1 MNIPEELLPT
11 LLSVAKVAVVVI
23 GLALFLTFMSLVFNR
38 ETKKDY
44 SDQEGAKNFK
54 RYALG
59 FIVMI
64 VVVFIV
70 GYALFFGGII

>member
-1 MNIPEELLPT
+1 MKIPEELLPT
-11 LLSVAKVAVVVI
+11 LLSVAKVTVVII

-44 SDQEGAKNFK
+44 SDQDGAKNVK

>member
-1 MNIPEELLPT
+1 MKIPEELLPT
-11 LLSVAKVAVVVI
+11 LISVAKVTVVVV
-23 GLALFLTFMSLVFNR
+23 GLTLFLTFMSLLFNK

-64 VVVFIV
+64 VVIFIV
-70 GYALFFGGII
+70 GYALFFGGIL

>member
-1 MNIPEELLPT
+1 MKIPEELLPT
-11 LLSVAKVAVVVI
+11 LLSLAKVTVVII

-44 SDQEGAKNFK
+44 SDQDGAKNFK

>member
-1 MNIPEELLPT
+1 MKIPEELLPT
-11 LLSVAKVAVVVI
+11 LLSVAKVAVIII
-23 GLALFLTFMSLVFNR
+23 GLALFLTFMSLIFNR

-64 VVVFIV
+64 VVIFIV

>member
-1 MNIPEELLPT
+1 MKIPEELLPT
-11 LLSVAKVAVVVI
+11 LLSVAKVTVVII

-44 SDQEGAKNFK
+44 SDQDGAKNFK

>member
-1 MNIPEELLPT
+1 MKIPEELLPT
-11 LLSVAKVAVVVI
+11 LLSVAKVAVIII
-23 GLALFLTFMSLVFNR
+23 GLALFLTFMSLIFNR
-38 ETKKDY
+38 ETRKDY

-64 VVVFIV
+64 VVIFIV